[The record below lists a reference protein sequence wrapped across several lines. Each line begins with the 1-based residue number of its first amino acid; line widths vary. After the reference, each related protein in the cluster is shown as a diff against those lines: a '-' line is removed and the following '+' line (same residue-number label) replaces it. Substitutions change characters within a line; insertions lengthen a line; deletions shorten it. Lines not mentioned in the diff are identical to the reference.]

1 MGFLKGGL
9 TFRRY
14 SVNGEVP
21 SDFRERY
28 QQRLTEHAFA
38 VRPGEGSKLEYVGW
52 TTIHNLLDVDFT
64 NMDRWFIEP
73 HILGMMRLDVKTVP
87 NNLFRAMLERRYQD
101 WCETHSKERCP
112 SRVKSEIK
120 DILKAELIAQSLPR
134 VKTVEWCWD
143 LQLNHVFVHN
153 TSESMNER
161 FRNLFY
167 DTFGL
172 TLSAFSP
179 LSFLDAHQEISAR
192 LEHSGLSELQVI
204 WEEV

>member
-14 SVNGEVP
+14 TVNGEIP

-28 QQRLTEHAFA
+28 QQQLTEQAFA

-52 TTIHNLLDVDFT
+52 TTIHNLLDVDFS
-64 NMDRWFIEP
+64 NPDRWFIEP

-87 NNLFRAMLERRYQD
+87 NNLFRAMLEQRCQD
-101 WCETHSKERCP
+101 WCENNSKERCP
-112 SRVKSEIK
+112 ARVKAEIK
-120 DILKAELIAQSLPR
+120 DILKAELISQSLPR

-143 LQLNHVFVHN
+143 LQLNHVYVHN

-161 FRNLFY
+161 FKNLFY

-172 TLSAFSP
+172 TLSPFSP
-179 LSFLDAHQEISAR
+179 LALLDSCPDVALR
-192 LEHSGLSELQVI
+192 LEHTGLSELQVI
-204 WEEV
+204 WEDL